1 MKLVYYQLFGYISVL
16 INLHQSSDYNV
27 YNSFLVRFYRIM
39 NNFIILIMKNYFEPS
54 IMFNPI
60 IEISIIF
67 KEDGKYTIS
76 SYTIKP

>member
-27 YNSFLVRFYRIM
+27 YNSFLARFYRIM
-39 NNFIILIMKNYFEPS
+39 NDFIILIMKNYFESS

-60 IEISIIF
+60 IKISIIL
-67 KEDGKYTIS
+67 KEYGKYAIPF
-76 SYTIKP
+76 YTIKP